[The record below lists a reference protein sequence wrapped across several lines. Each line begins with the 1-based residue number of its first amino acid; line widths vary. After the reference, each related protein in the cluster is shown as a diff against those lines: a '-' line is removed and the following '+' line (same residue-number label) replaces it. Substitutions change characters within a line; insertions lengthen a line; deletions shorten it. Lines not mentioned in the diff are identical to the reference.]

1 MMIHVNI
8 TPQIESMKASVSS
21 SPPSLGSAFLTLA
34 VNTSAA
40 FDTQHP
46 VEAFQVSPQGVQM
59 VWDGLIQDG
68 GAGALLSTT
77 SDVFVSGKTRREVDA
92 ALFTLPLAITPDSTP
107 SSLPPS
113 IASSIVRNALPA
125 LKDDED
131 LRAALLGRE
140 RGNRWLETRD
150 KKLLS
155 KLADFHLLIYLSKY
169 LRSDDLAKL
178 SSAIVSLGEKKKRTK
193 EKKGVASPTVPPA
206 VRALLEALCDEA

>member
-1 MMIHVNI
+1 MMFHVNI

-77 SDVFVSGKTRREVDA
+77 RLGV
-92 ALFTLPLAITPDSTP
+92 
-107 SSLPPS
+107 
-113 IASSIVRNALPA
+113 
-125 LKDDED
+125 
-131 LRAALLGRE
+131 GRE
-140 RGNRWLETRD
+140 RGRKGGREEEREVMD
-150 KKLLS
+150 LLDEMGNC
-155 KLADFHLLIYLSKY
+155 KGRQ
-169 LRSDDLAKL
+169 RS
-178 SSAIVSLGEKKKRTK
+178 
-193 EKKGVASPTVPPA
+193 
-206 VRALLEALCDEA
+206 